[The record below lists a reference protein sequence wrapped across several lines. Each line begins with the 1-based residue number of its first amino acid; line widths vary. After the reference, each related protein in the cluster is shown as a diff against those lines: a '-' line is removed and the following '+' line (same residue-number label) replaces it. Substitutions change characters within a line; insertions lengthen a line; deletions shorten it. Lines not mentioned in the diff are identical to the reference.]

1 METMTALDAAT
12 EVVKTLQKYGY
23 EAYFVGGC
31 VRDLLLGRQVRDY
44 DICTNVTPDEI
55 EGLFPRTIPL
65 GKSFGVMV
73 VLVPNEDNTADY
85 QIDVSTFRS
94 DGVYSD
100 NRRPDSVSYST
111 SVREDVQRRDF
122 TINGLLLRNI
132 GLPHTH
138 DAVDAD
144 VVDYVG
150 GLADLNAKV
159 IRCIGAPLDRFT
171 EDALRMLRAVR
182 FAAHLDFEIDPGTLK
197 AIEDKAP
204 TIKKISK
211 ERVAVELLKLVSA
224 PVPVRGLVPL
234 VTTGLMNHLF
244 PTVLYGGN
252 FARTL
257 QRFARFA
264 PVGDPLRGMA
274 MLLTDSGDEIA
285 YDVCTELKLSNDQ
298 KDVIEGAVRCQNN
311 INLIDQYTLADM
323 KKLARRPGINIALDL
338 YEQGYLFGGD
348 ASEMPENL
356 RVLFARMRGFT
367 PEDIN
372 PKPLVTGD
380 NLIALGLNPG
390 PIFTKLLG
398 ALETEQLNG
407 TMTTPA
413 TALRF
418 VQELVAQEKTNA

>member
-1 METMTALDAAT
+1 
-12 EVVKTLQKYGY
+12 
-23 EAYFVGGC
+23 
-31 VRDLLLGRQVRDY
+31 
-44 DICTNVTPDEI
+44 
-55 EGLFPRTIPL
+55 
-65 GKSFGVMV
+65 
-73 VLVPNEDNTADY
+73 
-85 QIDVSTFRS
+85 
-94 DGVYSD
+94 
-100 NRRPDSVSYST
+100 
-111 SVREDVQRRDF
+111 
-122 TINGLLLRNI
+122 
-132 GLPHTH
+132 
-138 DAVDAD
+138 
-144 VVDYVG
+144 
-150 GLADLNAKV
+150 
-159 IRCIGAPLDRFT
+159 
-171 EDALRMLRAVR
+171 
-182 FAAHLDFEIDPGTLK
+182 
-197 AIEDKAP
+197 
-204 TIKKISK
+204 
-211 ERVAVELLKLVSA
+211 
-224 PVPVRGLVPL
+224 
-234 VTTGLMNHLF
+234 
-244 PTVLYGGN
+244 
-252 FARTL
+252 
-257 QRFARFA
+257 
-264 PVGDPLRGMA
+264 

-356 RVLFARMRGFT
+356 RVFFARMRGFT